1 MRIGD
6 WKIVATE
13 DLSRMELYDLKTDMA
28 ETTDLSKTNPAKFAE
43 MKSALISLNTE
54 IEAEG
59 PQWWIGYQ
67 ESGSNAAK
75 KKAAA
80 KKKSATKS
88 KSSE

>member
-13 DLSRMELYDLKTDMA
+13 DLSRMELYDLKSDIK
-28 ETTDLSKTNPAKFAE
+28 ETTDLSMINLDKFAE
-43 MKSALISLNTE
+43 MKSALISLNSE

-59 PQWWIGYQ
+59 PKWWQGYD
-67 ESGSNAAK
+67 EGAASATK

-80 KKKSATKS
+80 KKKSVQKTNTD
-88 KSSE
+88 